1 MSENI
6 VFIVVNIAAMY
17 QIVHHV
23 ITSCICKLTLN
34 HWRLVLPAIFVAH
47 LLFVSLQI
55 IINPDEYRPP
65 CMMNSDILLP
75 NPSTRTAQWP
85 APPNI
90 KTLSLI
96 APASPGSSYL
106 RSDFHPKAAR
116 LMRRNIALQLGS
128 VRSQHLI
135 QTHSNHC
142 IHVKNPGFCRRGDA
156 CVTEQSGLAMC
167 VATADCVPVFLTDHA
182 GSAVAA
188 IHAGWRGL
196 FSAIIA
202 KTINLLPAHPS
213 NIIAWI
219 GPHIGV
225 DHYRVSQSFQAN
237 FLEKD
242 PQSER
247 FFRVYGTSIHFD
259 CGGYARWQ
267 LHQLGVTSV
276 SLSEICTFKTNNLP
290 SYRRSQG
297 KLTHR
302 LLSFIWK
309 D

>member
-1 MSENI
+1 MLASSGSQ
-6 VFIVVNIAAMY
+6 M
-17 QIVHHV
+17 
-23 ITSCICKLTLN
+23 
-34 HWRLVLPAIFVAH
+34 
-47 LLFVSLQI
+47 
-55 IINPDEYRPP
+55 
-65 CMMNSDILLP
+65 
-75 NPSTRTAQWP
+75 AQWP
-85 APPNI
+85 VPSNI
-90 KTLSLI
+90 KTLNLI

-106 RSDFHPKAAR
+106 RSDLHPRAAR
-116 LMRRNIALQLGS
+116 LIRKNIDSHLGS
-128 VRSQHLI
+128 IRSQHLI

-142 IHVKNPGFCRRGDA
+142 VYVNNPGFCRRSDA
-156 CVTEQSGLAMC
+156 GVTEQRGLAMC
-167 VATADCVPVFLTDHA
+167 VATADCVPILLTDHA

-202 KTINLLPAHPS
+202 KTINTLSSHPS
-213 NIIAWI
+213 DIIAWI

-225 DHYRVSQSFQAN
+225 DNYRVSQSFQTN
-237 FLEKD
+237 FLKKD

-247 FFRVYGTSIHFD
+247 FFRVHGASIHFD

-267 LHQLGVTSV
+267 LHQHGVTSV
-276 SLSEICTFKTNNLP
+276 FSSETCTFETNDLP

-297 KLTHR
+297 KLNHR